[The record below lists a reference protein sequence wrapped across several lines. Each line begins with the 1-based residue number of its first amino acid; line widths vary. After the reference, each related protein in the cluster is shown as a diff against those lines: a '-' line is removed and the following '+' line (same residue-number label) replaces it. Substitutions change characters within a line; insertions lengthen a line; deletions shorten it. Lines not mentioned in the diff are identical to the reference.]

1 MLRKRDVRLYLI
13 PLKVGTKNVKEKKFH
28 YLSIKG
34 YLRYK
39 TILCHQVVL
48 NV

>member
-28 YLSIKG
+28 YFKG